1 MPFCSLKIELK
12 KLSNS
17 RTAKQNRALHKFFVI
32 VSEQL
37 NEMGLEFTYSG
48 LNVHNLCT
56 RYTPS
61 IVKDFF
67 WRPIQIAL
75 FEVEELMIDKSP
87 SKFTSPLLPRY
98 TYLTWPKLPVFSIVV
113 VPDTFTV
120 PLFEI

>member
-1 MPFCSLKIELK
+1 MHLNLENPTEVKKAEKYLSKLIEGKNKIELK

-75 FEVEELMIDKSP
+75 FEVESTIDK
-87 SKFTSPLLPRY
+87 
-98 TYLTWPKLPVFSIVV
+98 PVFISKIPSV
-113 VPDTFTV
+113 
-120 PLFEI
+120 